1 ARPERIWVLVASTP
15 EAAEYAHADAE
26 AILGEGAVSLFPQR
40 ESLPYE
46 VAETHIEIG
55 GQRVEALEALLAGRA
70 ALLVTTARALQE
82 LSPAVKGLDA
92 LQLELR
98 VGQEIRPSDLAE
110 RLTQMGFE
118 KVGTVE
124 EVGQFALR
132 GGILDVFGFGSP
144 EPARI
149 EFWGDSIESIRHFDV
164 LSQLSVGSVDS
175 VRILPVDLRFTP
187 SVQPSADFS
196 GEGERRS
203 LLDYL
208 PPEAVLVRLDDRAEE
223 EWERGWLE
231 IQRLHQAELA
241 GGATPEPPERI
252 FLPPEQVKEK
262 ARRFPTLYLGGGG
275 GSHANK
281 IALRVFPPEPID
293 RDMPRLG
300 EILRGGARAG
310 ERTLILCDSERQL
323 ERLQKHLA

>member
-132 GGILDVFGFGSP
+132 GGLLAVFGFGSP

-175 VRILPVDLRFTP
+175 VRVLPVDLRFTP
-187 SVQPSADFS
+187 GMQRSFEDAS
-196 GEGERRS
+196 GEGDRRS

-223 EWERGWLE
+223 EWDRGWL
-231 IQRLHQAELA
+231 
-241 GGATPEPPERI
+241 
-252 FLPPEQVKEK
+252 
-262 ARRFPTLYLGGGG
+262 
-275 GSHANK
+275 
-281 IALRVFPPEPID
+281 
-293 RDMPRLG
+293 
-300 EILRGGARAG
+300 
-310 ERTLILCDSERQL
+310 
-323 ERLQKHLA
+323 